1 MDIRNFF
8 SPPRKRSVDEETVP
22 DKEELE
28 VLADTVDSH

>member
-22 DKEELE
+22 DKAELE
-28 VLADTVDSH
+28 VLA